1 MTTQDAQEVLDRILT
16 NLRSGDE
23 TLQLSAVHELEGTN
37 FSSEAIVLE
46 LEKLTLNAGGA
57 VQQSALHALSLKTSQ
72 LVASNLSS
80 LPKYDRG
87 VILAEISRWRK
98 AGLLTQE
105 QAEVISRRYD
115 FDIIHGTPIKT
126 PATQSVE
133 KPGAVAQTEPLQP
146 AVPAPAS
153 DTVAPPLSAE
163 PKVVPPPK
171 PVSQRPSLTQVL
183 LSETSIRI
191 YLYLGAFFVIASAAI
206 LAALVEAARLPILL
220 VATLIFAGGA
230 IGIKKR
236 LPQPSFTLAVVFS
249 FLLPIDASVMAD
261 MFNLS
266 VRGNDF
272 YWSGFF
278 LLMVAI
284 WGFGTWLY
292 ESRIF
297 SLASLAALIL
307 ALVRINAATALPIDW
322 TVFTLG
328 AAGLLALV
336 FVRALQNW
344 KDNRFALPVF
354 LSAQVL
360 QVAVLFMSL
369 TYIAI
374 NFIGSDVSPGKWVAH
389 ALTWLF
395 AASFFAVSNLLI
407 PIIFF
412 PWAAVA
418 SLLLLPWLFLS
429 SFDLPASA
437 QITGLVIWG
446 ALMAFASEAAQR
458 SKQTEAQKYHLPL
471 LAVSLPLFAVSS
483 GWGLIEGASIG
494 FAALFTTGVVY
505 TLIHYLRPRWY
516 VWTVALLAFL
526 GAYFTFFVLSFM
538 QKADVYFGYQLLIA
552 SVLLLLPELFSKESL
567 ASARTWKLPSLVLG
581 IVLASLNLY
590 LVHIFLLEEHIYFSR
605 AAFTI
610 GVYALLFAAY
620 ARHFKQP
627 LIAYLATALLALT
640 IVYALAHFELDLWL
654 PSLTALGVVYSI
666 AGYLLRRNESLK
678 SWGAMFSN
686 SGLTLGAVIS
696 LMAVVTF
703 KPSGGWYALAIAA
716 LFAVDMFTRRKSNLE
731 PFIPALVNIALI
743 LFLNDLNVQEPVYH
757 LFGSS
762 LIWLGSDAIFNLTYQ
777 TRNLQ
782 NLTRIAGGLAAIATV
797 TMITT
802 ENRLAPASATICFEV
817 YTAFFAAY
825 AWLYQRPVLGYLSTA
840 AAAATLFYALDHFR
854 IEAWLP
860 FFTGL
865 SLLYYL
871 TGFFLQ
877 KKSAGWSETF
887 RYSGLALGS
896 MVSLKALIVVEPT
909 GGWYAVIVG
918 VLFALETGR
927 TRNGWFEAGIHLALG
942 VAAFLI
948 LRDFQIHEYS
958 YILLALSLVWLGGD
972 AVIHRIFAE
981 RQIAAPVQMIGA
993 GLSALNSVFL
1003 LTGKPLEAAVCFGS
1017 YAVFFAV
1024 YALVR
1029 GGPSFGYASTV
1040 SLPLA
1045 VFFGLRAAERTWWI
1059 FPVIVIAVL
1068 YYSLGFA
1075 LRQSGKA
1082 KWDIVLLFSGLGLGT
1097 VTALLA
1103 PVQPGGVEK
1112 AIPIALGATLFAAE
1126 AYHLRNVW
1134 LTFPANALYLIAY
1147 FTLLIELNVDQPQ
1160 YFSIG
1165 AALLGMLMHYLL
1177 VRAQSKTGAFIMGSI
1192 SQLVLLGTSYIQL
1205 VSTSEVGFFFVLFL
1219 QSLVILFYGLYMRS
1233 RSLVFAPI
1241 VIVVFATLT
1250 ILYSAL
1256 RNLSLAIIIGVS
1268 GIALLTLGILA
1279 VLMRERIASFVE
1291 RLSDWNA

>member
-1 MTTQDAQEVLDRILT
+1 MTTQGAQEVLDRILT

-57 VQQSALHALSLKTSQ
+57 VQKSALHALSLKTSQ
-72 LVASNLSS
+72 VVASNLSS

-87 VILAEISRWRK
+87 VILAEISKWRK
-98 AGLLTQE
+98 AGLLNQE

-115 FDIIHGTPIKT
+115 FDIIHGTPIKK
-126 PATQSVE
+126 PAAQSVE
-133 KPGAVAQTEPLQP
+133 IPGAVAQTEPLQP
-146 AVPAPAS
+146 AVPAPVA
-153 DTVAPPLSAE
+153 DTVTPTPSAE
-163 PKVVPPPK
+163 PKVVHPPK

-230 IGIKKR
+230 FGIKKR
-236 LPQPSFTLAVVFS
+236 LLQPGFALAVVFS
-249 FLLPIDASVMAD
+249 FLLPIDAGVMAD

-266 VRGNDF
+266 ARGNDL
-272 YWSGFF
+272 YWSGVF
-278 LLMVAI
+278 LLMAAV
-284 WGFGTWLY
+284 WGFGTWFY
-292 ESRIF
+292 ESRMF
-297 SLASLAALIL
+297 SLASFAALIL
-307 ALVRINAATALPIDW
+307 ALVRVDAATALPIDW
-322 TVFTLG
+322 TVFTFG

-344 KDNRFALPVF
+344 KDRKFALPAF

-360 QVAVLFMSL
+360 QAAVLFMSV

-374 NFIGSDVSPGKWVAH
+374 NLVGSDASPGKWTAH

-395 AASFFAVSNLLI
+395 AASFFAVSNLLV
-407 PIIFF
+407 PVFFF

-418 SLLLLPWLFLS
+418 SLFLIPWLFLS
-429 SFDLPASA
+429 SLDLPASA
-437 QITGLVIWG
+437 KIAGFGIWG
-446 ALMAFASEAAQR
+446 ALMAFASEAAKR
-458 SKQTEAQKYHLPL
+458 SKQTEAQRYHYPL
-471 LAVSLPLFAVSS
+471 LAVSLPLFAVSAV
-483 GWGLIEGASIG
+483 WGLIEGASHG
-494 FAALFTTGVVY
+494 FAALLATGIVY
-505 TLIHYLRPRWY
+505 TLVHYLRPRWY

-526 GAYFTFFVLSFM
+526 GAYFTFFALPFM
-538 QKADVYFGYQLLIA
+538 QKTDVYLGYQLLIA
-552 SVLLLLPELFSKESL
+552 SVLLLLPELFSKEPL
-567 ASARTWKLPSLVLG
+567 ASERPWKLPALSLG
-581 IVLASLNLY
+581 MVLASLNLY
-590 LVHIFLLEEHIYFSR
+590 LAHIFLLEEHIYFSR
-605 AAFTI
+605 AAFTV

-627 LIAYLATALLALT
+627 LIAYLATASLALT
-640 IVYALAHFELDLWL
+640 VVYALAHFELDLWL
-654 PSLTALGVVYSI
+654 PSLTALSVVYSI

-678 SWGAMFSN
+678 TWGAMLTN
-686 SGLTLGAVIS
+686 SGLSLGAVIS
-696 LMAVVTF
+696 LLAVLTF
-703 KPSGGWYALAIAA
+703 KPAGGWYALVIAV
-716 LFAVDMFTRRKSNLE
+716 LFIVDMFTRRKSNLE
-731 PFIPALVNIALI
+731 PFIPALVTISLI
-743 LFLNDLNVQEPVYH
+743 LFLNDLNVQETAYY

-762 LIWLGSDAIFNLTYQ
+762 LIWLGSDGVFKLTYQ
-777 TRNLQ
+777 NRNLQ
-782 NLTRIAGGLAAIATV
+782 NLTRLAGGLAAVGTV
-797 TMITT
+797 TMITS
-802 ENRLAPASATICFEV
+802 EHRLASASATVCFEV

-840 AAAATLFYALDHFR
+840 AAAATLLYALDHFR

-877 KKSAGWSETF
+877 KKSSDWSETL
-887 RYSGLALGS
+887 RYSGLVLGS
-896 MVSLKALIVVEPT
+896 IVSLMALIGLEPT

-918 VLFALETGR
+918 VLFALETG
-927 TRNGWFEAGIHLALG
+927 TSRNGWFEAGIHLSLG

-948 LRDFQIHEYS
+948 LRDFQVDEYS
-958 YILLALSLVWLGGD
+958 YILLALSLIWLGGD
-972 AVIHRIFAE
+972 AVIHRVFAE
-981 RQIAAPVQMIGA
+981 RQISAPVQMIGA
-993 GLSALNSVFL
+993 GMSAFNSVFL

-1045 VFFGLRAAERTWWI
+1045 VFFGLIAAEQTWWI
-1059 FPVIVIAVL
+1059 FPVIVIAIL
-1068 YYSLGFA
+1068 YYALGFA
-1075 LRQSGKA
+1075 LRRSGKL
-1082 KWDIVLLFSGLGLGT
+1082 KWDAVLLFSGLGLGT

-1103 PVQPGGVEK
+1103 PLQPGGIEK
-1112 AIPIALGATLFAAE
+1112 AIPIAIGATLFAAE

-1134 LTFPANALYLIAY
+1134 LAFPANALYLIAY

-1192 SQLVLLGTSYIQL
+1192 SQLVLLGTSYVQL
-1205 VSTSEVGFFFVLFL
+1205 VSTSEVGFFSVLFV
-1219 QSLVILFYGLYMRS
+1219 QSLVVLFYGLYMRS

-1241 VIVVFATLT
+1241 VIVVFSTLT

-1256 RNLSLAIIIGVS
+1256 RNLSLAIIIGAS

-1279 VLMRERIASFVE
+1279 VLMRERITSFVE
-1291 RLSDWNA
+1291 RFSDWNA